1 MKLNKSLFMTAK
13 KDVFRDQFG
22 NEVNLIKQY
31 DGRFKTVIQTDINSE
46 FEFMGEIYSCYILM
60 SAETVKV
67 YWDEYHS
74 IRELVKDK
82 YGRLFHYRYDEEMR
96 FDGGPDREDFLWTLV
111 ESESQSDQLSQLWSS
126 FLLVEPFIAGDETGW
141 MSAHEYVDKAFLENL
156 KAKPSIWKRIGDIL
170 QISK

>member
-1 MKLNKSLFMTAK
+1 MKPDNSHIMSIENNLI
-13 KDVFRDQFG
+13 RDKFG
-22 NEVNLIKQY
+22 NKIEVTELN
-31 DGRFKTVIQTDINSE
+31 DNCFKKVTQTNNHSD
-46 FEFMGEIYSCYILM
+46 FEFMGETYSCNLLL

-111 ESESQSDQLSQLWSS
+111 ESESQSDRLSEESGMS
-126 FLLVEPFIAGDETGW
+126 LLVEPFIAGDETGW
-141 MSAHEYVDKAFLENL
+141 MSAHEYVDKAYVKNLRAKSGFLQRL
-156 KAKPSIWKRIGDIL
+156 KDLFSAF
-170 QISK
+170 